1 MSRTELP
8 PVGNIYMLGGDG
20 PDGEEPPEGMVF
32 VVMTAKVEDARRMA
46 LYEDHVLLTK
56 FEYEPLRFL
65 RAAASQ
71 AEKQCPH
78 HKEGLGMCLHCNPPP
93 TECDTV

>member
-1 MSRTELP
+1 MGGFSKLGKSIDNTSGGVPARISSGISVFKGTP
-8 PVGNIYMLGGDG
+8 PSS
-20 PDGEEPPEGMVF
+20 
-32 VVMTAKVEDARRMA
+32 AKVQDARRMA

-56 FEYEPLRFL
+56 PEYEPLRFL

-93 TECDTV
+93 GEGDE